1 MKLPI
6 EKLLS
11 MQKVLDERIEA
22 QHHLQQVNTTEKRM
36 LALQVELG
44 ELANETRCFKF
55 WSLKPPAERSVILEE
70 YVDGLH
76 FILSLGLDY
85 GYKPEETGTKENI
98 SENLTAGFLAMFK
111 AVSSFHRQPSQK
123 RYSAMF
129 EVYMVLGDNLGFT
142 TEDVLTAYEEKNH
155 KNHDRQDSGY

>member
-1 MKLPI
+1 MELPI
-6 EKLLS
+6 EKLIS
-11 MQKVLDERIEA
+11 MQKELDGRIEA
-22 QHHLQQVNTTEKRM
+22 QHHLQLENTTEKRM

-55 WSLKPPAERSVILEE
+55 WSLKPPAEKSVILEE

-85 GYKPEETGTKENI
+85 GYRPGDAVQEYSGED
-98 SENLTAGFLAMFK
+98 LTAGFLKMFGE
-111 AVSSFHRQPSQK
+111 VSSFHRQPSQN

-129 EVYMVLGDNLGFT
+129 FIYMALGDLLGFT
-142 TEDVLTAYEEKNH
+142 EKDIQAAYEEKNH
-155 KNHDRQDSGY
+155 KNHKRQDDGY